1 MRKWKMSQQKRVAII
16 GSMLGSM
23 KSIKMMGLADTL
35 TSVITKAREQE
46 IEDGKA
52 YRWLI
57 VGFNAVGM
65 LKDSQTCEDTY

>member
-16 GSMLGSM
+16 GSVLGSM

-46 IEDGKA
+46 IENGKA

-57 VGFNAVGM
+57 VGFNAAGM
-65 LKDSQTCEDTY
+65 PKNPHTCDNTY